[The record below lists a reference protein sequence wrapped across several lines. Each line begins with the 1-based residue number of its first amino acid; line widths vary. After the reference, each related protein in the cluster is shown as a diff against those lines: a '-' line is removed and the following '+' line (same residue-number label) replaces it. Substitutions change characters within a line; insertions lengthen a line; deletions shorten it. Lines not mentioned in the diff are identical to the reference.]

1 MDELIHEGV
10 KRKSGRYPWGSG
22 ENPFQHESWFHR
34 GVRELK
40 GRGFTEKEIADGL
53 GMSIRELRQRVSRS
67 ADQERA
73 ANITQALRYKD
84 KGMSISAIAERM
96 GENENT
102 VRYWLDP
109 IVAERATQTVRT
121 ADALREAVKQH
132 KYVDVG
138 HGTDA
143 ILGVSKTK
151 LDTAVSMLKDEGY
164 EVQYIKVK
172 QLGVDRDNVTTMAV
186 LVPPGTPYQETY
198 DHRADVAVIGAYTE
212 DGGKT
217 FTKIEPYK
225 SVSSD
230 RVQIRYA
237 EEGGTNKDGVIELR
251 PGVED
256 ISLGSAGYAQV
267 RIGVDD
273 THYLKG
279 MAIYNPNL
287 PDGVDIVF
295 NTNKHLGTDKM
306 DVLKK
311 MKGDPSDPEDN
322 PFGATVR
329 QQHYIDKD
337 GNEQLSSVNIVR
349 AEGEWDTWSKTLA
362 SQFLAKQNPDLI
374 KRQMDLSI
382 AEKKAEL
389 ETTAALTNPLVRR
402 NELKSFAD
410 DCDANAVDLS
420 TATLPRSSWKV
431 ILPVTTLSDKEIYAP
446 GFKDGEIVSL
456 VRYPHGGIFE
466 IPTLV
471 VNNKNKEAKGFM
483 ENSRDAVGINPKTAE
498 VLSGADFDGDTVIV
512 IPNPDGKRI
521 QSKSPLS
528 GLKNFDPKEYYPHVE
543 GAKIMTE
550 KRKQMEMGKISNL
563 ITDITLAGADDSELA
578 RAVRHSMVVIDSAKH
593 KLNYEQ
599 SYIDNDIAGLIEKYR
614 SDKGTTGASTI
625 LSRAKSPVYVDE
637 RDQYRPYDID
647 PDTGKKVFRQ
657 TGRDVVKFEKDST
670 TGKKIPGS
678 EQVVGKKQQTS
689 SRMYE
694 TDDAWKLVGD
704 PNNRVEALYADY
716 ANELKRLAN
725 EARKIYAH
733 TPTQTYDASAAKVY
747 SKEVASL
754 DAKLREAHK
763 NAPLERKA
771 QALANVLV
779 RTKLESMAEEP
790 TYEDL
795 KKLRGRT
802 LTRAREKV
810 GAHKTRVTITPEE
823 WTAIQAG
830 AVTATKLE
838 DILRNAESAAIKQ
851 YSMPHKRAGL
861 SANQA
866 ARARAMVRAGYTLAD
881 VADQLGVS
889 TSTVA
894 DVIRPQS

>member
-10 KRKSGRYPWGSG
+10 KRKSGRYAWGSG

-84 KGMSISAIAERM
+84 KGMSVSAIAERM

-138 HGTDA
+138 YGTDA

-212 DGGKT
+212 DDGKT
-217 FTKIEPYK
+217 FAKIEPYK

-237 EEGGTNKDGVIELR
+237 EEGGVNKDGVIELR

-389 ETTAALTNPLVRR
+389 ETIAALTNPLVRR

-543 GAKIMTE
+543 GAKVMTE
-550 KRKQMEMGKISNL
+550 RRKQMEMGKISNL
-563 ITDITLAGADDSELA
+563 VTDITLAGADDAELA

-614 SDKGTTGASTI
+614 SGKGTIGASTI
-625 LSRAKSPVYVDE
+625 LSRAKSPYYVDE

-647 PDTGKKVFRQ
+647 PDTGKKVFRK
-657 TGRDVVKFEKDST
+657 TGRDVVKFEKDPI

-678 EQVVGKKQQTS
+678 EQVVGKKRQAS
-689 SRMYE
+689 SLMYE
-694 TDDAWKLVGD
+694 TDDAWTLVGD

-733 TPTQTYDASAAKVY
+733 APTQTYDASAAKVY

-779 RTKLESMAEEP
+779 RTKLEGMAEEP

-830 AVTATKLE
+830 AVTTTKLE